1 MNKTQVQKLE
11 KLLKDALYDA
21 LELSKFA
28 CYNAVLVECGLL
40 SMEYTVK
47 IKKISF
53 VNAVIHSQRENVE
66 CRDVLLHENNLY
78 PDSGLLH
85 EVRQYCEELGVPDVT
100 VTRVDKDDLTKKAK
114 NTAFMKQWLRLAA
127 SSKVRMRWRPEKL
140 QDRQYFSRDKLTAK
154 LLLCYRIGELNFK
167 TNRKGEATA
176 KTGSTL
182 CLGRVCGGEDSLAHV
197 MECETYD
204 TRYSGVDSEWALA
217 DYLVKLYIERNKK
230 YGNALVYMRR

>member
-1 MNKTQVQKLE
+1 MDFTHFSLISEEAKLYI
-11 KLLKDALYDA
+11 LY
-21 LELSKFA
+21 
-28 CYNAVLVECGLL
+28 
-40 SMEYTVK
+40 T
-47 IKKISF
+47 
-53 VNAVIHSQRENVE
+53 IH
-66 CRDVLLHENNLY
+66 
-78 PDSGLLH
+78 
-85 EVRQYCEELGVPDVT
+85 GVPDVT

-217 DYLVKLYIERNKK
+217 DYLVKLYIQRNKK
-230 YGNALVYMRR
+230 YGENRRNIDQNNGLYSTLL